1 MGTSKIKFAKL
12 KILVLNEYPINT
24 ILLGTKIRAIPGPPV
39 SQRGIEIRIHLQNL
53 FHPIMQSLLLFIIYS

>member
-24 ILLGTKIRAIPGPPV
+24 ILLGPKIRAIRGPPV

-53 FHPIMQSLLLFIIYS
+53 FHPIMQCLLLFIIYS